1 MPVSVNMPQMRQRE
15 ERDPLDTL
23 LKGLSIAANVYGI
36 KEASQKQDLL
46 AKEMEMKNTDREML
60 AKEKADAAKRELAGR
75 GQMIDESG
83 NIVDDPKSSFFMQR
97 QAEIK
102 RKSEV
107 DPYTSATREQT
118 ALLRQ
123 LDIDEKKRLAAQKAD
138 PYRME
143 NLPKEK
149 QIVASTLAENKAKM
163 MATGNMVD
171 ALVSQLDDPNISDDQ
186 KVAAANEQLKLLNSA
201 LGPDALGEGEVDRV
215 SKFLSSTPSPSVGKW
230 MPGPDIEGFKTQLK
244 NAQAR
249 NKQAVMALDKQTN
262 QILGRETIES
272 QDDAKAKRLQELMA
286 EKRAR
291 QGLNAV
297 IPKR

>member
-1 MPVSVNMPQMRQRE
+1 MPVSVNMPQLRQRE

-23 LKGLSIAANVYGI
+23 LKGLNIAANVYGI

-46 AKEMEMKNTDREML
+46 AKEMENKATEREML
-60 AKEKADAAKRELAGR
+60 GKQREEDRALKLAEGGFMLDPSGKIVENPESSIVKAR
-75 GQMIDESG
+75 M
-83 NIVDDPKSSFFMQR
+83 
-97 QAEIK
+97 
-102 RKSEV
+102 RKQEV
-107 DPYTSATREQT
+107 DPYTQATREQT

-149 QIVASTLAENKAKM
+149 QIVATTLAENKAKM

-171 ALVSQLDDPNISDDQ
+171 ALINQLKDPNIPKEQ
-186 KVAAANEQLKLLNSA
+186 KIASAFEQLKLMNSS
-201 LGPDALGEGEVDRV
+201 LGPDALGEGETDRV
-215 SKFLSSTPSPSVGKW
+215 SKFLSSSPSPSVGKW
-230 MPGPDIEGFKTQLK
+230 MPGPDLEGFT
-244 NAQAR
+244 AQIENLQTR
-249 NKQAVMALDKQTN
+249 NKQAINALDKQTN
-262 QILGRETIES
+262 QLLGRETIED
-272 QDDAKAKRLQELMA
+272 QDSAKAKRLQELMA

>member
-1 MPVSVNMPQMRQRE
+1 MPVSVNMPQMRQRD

-23 LKGLSIAANVYGI
+23 LKGLNIAANVYGI

-149 QIVASTLAENKAKM
+149 QIVASSLAENKAKM

-171 ALVSQLDDPNISDDQ
+171 ALVQQLEDPNIPEEQ
-186 KVAAANEQLKLLNSA
+186 KIASAQEQLKLLNSA

-215 SKFLSSTPSPSVGKW
+215 SKFLSATPSPTVGKW
-230 MPGPDIEGFKTQLK
+230 MPGPDLQGFTAQLK

-249 NKQAVMALDKQTN
+249 NKQAVMSLDKQTN
-262 QILGRETIES
+262 QILGRETVED
-272 QDDAKAKRLQELMA
+272 QDSAKAKRLQELMA